1 MFLNRAPFGLKGRKT
16 LLLAGDDFSALG
28 SKTAVCF
35 VRYRAD
41 DVAVV
46 LNSKNSGLFVSD
58 ILGFGGNIPIVSNV
72 GEACA
77 FKPEVAIVGVAP
89 RGGRLETGLRDQILE
104 CCRAGLDVASGLHT
118 FLADDEE
125 LVAAADASGS
135 KIWDVRYVPDVK
147 KVGTGRGCTTGARVV
162 LVTGTDCNVG
172 KMTATVELVEEAR
185 RRGLRAAWAATGQTG
200 IMLRERGVCV
210 DRVVADFVSGAAE
223 ELVNAEG
230 EDKDIVFVE
239 GQGALVHPGYAAVTL
254 GLLFGVMPD
263 CMILAHEPAR
273 EKIRRYDFEMPPLK
287 DHIRLH
293 EMLMAPFKRSPVVS
307 VVLNTSGVCT
317 DAAAARALIDEVRL
331 ETGLPAA
338 DVVRF
343 GAEKIIDAVMSAA
356 A

>member
-1 MFLNRAPFGLKGRKT
+1 MFLNRAPFKLKGRKT

-41 DVAVV
+41 DVVAVV
-46 LNSKNSGLFVSD
+46 GGANAGVTVSD
-58 ILGFGGNIPIVSNV
+58 VLGFGGDIPIVADV
-72 GEACA
+72 GEALA
-77 FKPEVAIVGVAP
+77 YAPEVAVVGVAP
-89 RGGRLETGLRDQILE
+89 RGGQLGEPLRREVLD
-104 CCRAGLDVASGLHT
+104 CAGAGLDIASGLHT
-118 FLADDEE
+118 FLKDDEE
-125 LVAAADASGS
+125 IAASARVSGS
-135 KIWDVRYVPDVK
+135 NIWDVRFVADVK
-147 KVGTGRGCTTGARVV
+147 QVGTGRGCGTGARVV

-223 ELVNAEG
+223 ELVNIEG
-230 EDKDIVFVE
+230 ADNDIVFVE

-254 GLLFGVMPD
+254 GLLFGTMPD

-273 EKIRRYDFEMPPLK
+273 GNIRRYDFKLPPLNG
-287 DHIRLH
+287 HIRLH

-307 VVLNTSGVCT
+307 IVLNTSGEAA
-317 DAAAARALIDEVRL
+317 DAAARALIDEVRL
-331 ETGLPAA
+331 EAGLPAT

-343 GAEKIIDAVMSAA
+343 GAGEIIDAVTEAIA
-356 A
+356 